1 MKYIYDC
8 LKYWCECNCLID
20 GVKTNDGKIV
30 VDSEY
35 NVYSINS
42 IRFSNMVEIEIQ
54 SKNDKIYESR
64 QIFKQANNIYRFLV
78 NNEIHSLLK
87 LFNFQNVK
95 DSSNC
100 IIVTVSDNMYICF
113 TGNRIR
119 FFKDDKVVKARNL
132 TNIRLEHLKFLINE
146 FNVPQKVYSWLTLD
160 YKRMC
165 LFRYGFKQ
173 YRRRLYRD
181 SKGYWCRVDG
191 KILRLNDEQVV

>member
-20 GVKTNDGKIV
+20 GVKINDGKIV

-64 QIFKQANNIYRFLV
+64 RIFKQANNIYRFLV

-100 IIVTVSDNMYICF
+100 IIVTVSDNMDIVF
-113 TGNRIR
+113 SGNRIR
-119 FFKDDKVVKARNL
+119 FFKNDKVVKVTNL
-132 TNIRLEHLKFLINE
+132 TKVNLSHLKWLIAE
-146 FNVPQKVYSWLTLD
+146 FNIPQWVYSYWNFD

-165 LFRYGFKQ
+165 LLTYGFKE
-173 YRRRLYRD
+173 YRRRLYHD
-181 SKGYWCRVDG
+181 SNGYWCRLNGSV
-191 KILRLNDEQVV
+191 LRLKDEQVL